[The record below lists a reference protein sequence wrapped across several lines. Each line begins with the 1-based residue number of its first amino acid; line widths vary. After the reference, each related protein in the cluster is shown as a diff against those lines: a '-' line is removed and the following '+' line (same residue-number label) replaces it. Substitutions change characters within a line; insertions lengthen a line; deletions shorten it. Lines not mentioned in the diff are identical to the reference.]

1 MNDADDLWF
10 DPAQAVVLVAIALFA
25 ALIFLQYRLI
35 MGTEGPLRWL
45 AAAPS
50 LILAAFVLLNIIAPS
65 NIWPIALVFW
75 TVIAFAVH
83 AAAWFLVRLLR
94 RPV

>member
-10 DPAQAVVLVAIALFA
+10 DPVQAVVLVAIALFA
-25 ALIFLQYRLI
+25 ALLFLQYRLI
-35 MGTEGPLRWL
+35 IRTDGRLRWL

-50 LILAAFVLLNIIAPS
+50 LILAAFVLLNVVAPS
-65 NIWPIALVFW
+65 NMWPIALVFW

-83 AAAWFLVRLLR
+83 SGAWFLVRLLR